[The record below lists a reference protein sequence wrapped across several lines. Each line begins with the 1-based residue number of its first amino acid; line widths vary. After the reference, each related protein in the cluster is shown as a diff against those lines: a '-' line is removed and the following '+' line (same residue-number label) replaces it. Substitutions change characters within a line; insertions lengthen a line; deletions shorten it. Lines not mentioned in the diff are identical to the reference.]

1 MPDDDNYLVLP
12 DGRRLL
18 KRGSPVPVID
28 PKRYPA
34 HETERVQGQPTTG
47 EVYMIDRLYMESVDM
62 HRRAVT
68 AEAKAQ
74 ALERRVLDMEAEMVT
89 MRQKT
94 DAELN
99 EENDSLL

>member
-18 KRGSPVPVID
+18 KRGSPVRVID

-62 HRRAVT
+62 HRRAVK
-68 AEAKAQ
+68 AEAQ
-74 ALERRVLDMEAEMVT
+74 VRELEA
-89 MRQKT
+89 K
-94 DAELN
+94 LN
-99 EENDSLL
+99 KENDSLL

>member
-18 KRGSPVPVID
+18 KRGSPVRVID

-62 HRRAVT
+62 HRRAVK
-68 AEAKAQ
+68 AEAQ
-74 ALERRVLDMEAEMVT
+74 VRELEA
-89 MRQKT
+89 K
-94 DAELN
+94 LN

>member
-18 KRGSPVPVID
+18 KRGRPVPVID

-34 HETERVQGQPTTG
+34 HQTERVQRQPTTG

-62 HRRAVT
+62 HRRAVK
-68 AEAKAQ
+68 AEARVRE
-74 ALERRVLDMEAEMVT
+74 LEA
-89 MRQKT
+89 K
-94 DAELN
+94 LN

>member
-18 KRGSPVPVID
+18 KRGSPVRVID

-47 EVYMIDRLYMESVDM
+47 EVFMIDRLYMESVDM
-62 HRRAVT
+62 HRRALK
-68 AEAKAQ
+68 AEAQ
-74 ALERRVLDMEAEMVT
+74 VRELEA
-89 MRQKT
+89 K
-94 DAELN
+94 LN
-99 EENDSLL
+99 KETDSLL

>member
-18 KRGSPVPVID
+18 KRGSPVRVID

-62 HRRAVT
+62 HRRAVK
-68 AEAKAQ
+68 AEARVRE
-74 ALERRVLDMEAEMVT
+74 LEA
-89 MRQKT
+89 K
-94 DAELN
+94 LN
-99 EENDSLL
+99 EESESLL

>member
-1 MPDDDNYLVLP
+1 MQNENDDNYLVLP

-62 HRRAVT
+62 HRRAVK
-68 AEAKAQ
+68 AEAQ
-74 ALERRVLDMEAEMVT
+74 VRELEA
-89 MRQKT
+89 K
-94 DAELN
+94 LN